1 MSDQYSN
8 ECEKIREYFNV
19 IEQRILDPIQKSEI
33 SHYCTATLLLLFAA
47 IDGLGKLIHNKD
59 KAGSNERIRAFLDYM
74 GGDYSIRK
82 KELLDLRN
90 SLVHN
95 AINVAS
101 FMSQTEKGS
110 EYHLRTI
117 NSVGIIY
124 VNTTTLLRD
133 FNRAF
138 ERIRKEFEVD
148 KAMLSRAANRLEWR
162 EDDYD
167 DDTLNILATPPPP
180 VQFVWAR

>member
-1 MSDQYSN
+1 MSDQHSN
-8 ECEKIREYFNV
+8 EYEKLEEYFNV
-19 IEQRILDPIQKSEI
+19 IEQRILGPIQKSEI

-47 IDGLGKLIHNKD
+47 IDGLGKLIHDKD
-59 KAGSNERIRAFLDYM
+59 KAGSNEGIRAFLDYM

-117 NSVGIIY
+117 NSVGFIY
-124 VNTTTLLRD
+124 VNTTTMHQD
-133 FNRAF
+133 FNHAF
-138 ERIRKEFEVD
+138 QRIRKKFEVD
-148 KAMLSRAANRLEWR
+148 KALLSRAAKRLEWR
-162 EDDYD
+162 EDDY

-180 VQFVWAR
+180 VQFIWAR